1 MSSSKTVLQHFLS
14 GSVKSQPKSRPK
26 SFIHPHGKTLPVE
39 GTRCFPVF
47 LFKGNTM
54 TTFNV
59 TEIKATIE
67 SNLEKV
73 REAEEHGDKILL
85 NGVFNAMKAL
95 SEMIREDFITRG
107 NSGSFEPEDMKRI
120 ELANQAARV
129 GFRARRGLRA

>member
-1 MSSSKTVLQHFLS
+1 
-14 GSVKSQPKSRPK
+14 
-26 SFIHPHGKTLPVE
+26 
-39 GTRCFPVF
+39 
-47 LFKGNTM
+47 M

-129 GFRARRGLRA
+129 GFRARRSLRS